1 MIDLFV
7 ILFCFLL
14 SFVISTF
21 FVRRGIPAIKKHQ
34 EGERTSTPGSEV
46 TGLDRPKSFIP
57 ESGAKAGVFDFA
69 STGLWI
75 GLFETILIFVF
86 VFEREYGALAIIIAA
101 KEFVRKEKVQQDP
114 TYYLLGTLGNL
125 AVATLFALLARTLSG

>member
-34 EGERTSTPGSEV
+34 EGEKTSTPGGEV
-46 TGLDRPKSFIP
+46 TGLDRPKSVIP
-57 ESGAKAGVFDFA
+57 ESGVKAGVFDFA

-86 VFEREYGALAIIIAA
+86 VFEQEYGALAIIIAA

-125 AVATLFALLARTLSG
+125 AVATLFALLARTLTG